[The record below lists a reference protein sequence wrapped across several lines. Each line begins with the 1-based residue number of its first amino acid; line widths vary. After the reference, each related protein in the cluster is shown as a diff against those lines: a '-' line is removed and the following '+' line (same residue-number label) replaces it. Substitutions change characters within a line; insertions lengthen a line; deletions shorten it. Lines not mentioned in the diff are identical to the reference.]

1 MVLSIS
7 EKIAD
12 KLIDSNI
19 IESEDKDLYTYGFY
33 QGFLII
39 FNILTA
45 IVIGLL
51 FKMVWERLV
60 FLMAYIPLRSYA
72 GGYHAKTPLRCYM
85 FSLIIIIMVLLG
97 IKFIHWNSII
107 CIIVTFCAGSI
118 IFALQPV
125 EDENKPLDNKEKI
138 VYKKIT
144 QSILIVLI
152 GIGLVFWC
160 FDNKQISITIIM
172 ALFVTAFMLILG
184 KIKNTIKANN
194 L

>member
-7 EKIAD
+7 EKIVD
-12 KLIDSNI
+12 KLIDGNI
-19 IESEDKDLYTYGFY
+19 IESEDKDLYTYGFH

-45 IVIGLL
+45 IAIGLL
-51 FKMVWERLV
+51 FKMVWESLV

-72 GGYHAKTPLRCYM
+72 GGYHARTPLRCYM

-97 IKFIHWNSII
+97 IKFIYWNSII
-107 CIIVTFCAGSI
+107 CIIVTFCAASI

-125 EDENKPLDNKEKI
+125 EDENKPLDKKERV
-138 VYKKIT
+138 VYKKRT
-144 QSILIVLI
+144 KSILLVLI
-152 GIGLVFWC
+152 GIGLVFWF
-160 FDNKQISITIIM
+160 FDNEQISITIIM
-172 ALFVTAFMLILG
+172 ALFVIAFMLILG

-194 L
+194 

>member
-7 EKIAD
+7 EKIVD
-12 KLIDSNI
+12 KLIDGNI
-19 IESEDKDLYTYGFY
+19 IESEDKDLYTYGFH

-45 IVIGLL
+45 IAIGLL
-51 FKMVWERLV
+51 FKMVWESLV

-72 GGYHAKTPLRCYM
+72 GGYHARTPLRCYM

-97 IKFIHWNSII
+97 IRFIYWNSII
-107 CIIVTFCAGSI
+107 CIIVTFCAASI

-125 EDENKPLDNKEKI
+125 EDENKPLDKKERV
-138 VYKKIT
+138 VYKKRT
-144 QSILIVLI
+144 KSILLVLI
-152 GIGLVFWC
+152 GIGLVFWF
-160 FDNKQISITIIM
+160 FDNEQISITIIM
-172 ALFVTAFMLILG
+172 ALFVIAFMLILG

-194 L
+194 

>member
-7 EKIAD
+7 EKIVD
-12 KLIDSNI
+12 KLIDGNI
-19 IESEDKDLYTYGFY
+19 IEREDKDLYTYGFH

-45 IVIGLL
+45 IAIGLL
-51 FKMVWERLV
+51 FKMVWESLV

-72 GGYHAKTPLRCYM
+72 GGYHARTPLRCYM

-97 IKFIHWNSII
+97 IKFIYWNSII
-107 CIIVTFCAGSI
+107 CIIVTFCAASI

-125 EDENKPLDNKEKI
+125 EDENKPLDKKERV
-138 VYKKIT
+138 VYKKRT
-144 QSILIVLI
+144 KSILLVLI
-152 GIGLVFWC
+152 GIGLVFWF
-160 FDNKQISITIIM
+160 FDNEQISITIIM
-172 ALFVTAFMLILG
+172 ALFVIAFMLILG

-194 L
+194 

>member
-7 EKIAD
+7 EKIVD
-12 KLIDSNI
+12 KLIDGNI
-19 IESEDKDLYTYGFY
+19 IESEDKDLYTYGFH

-45 IVIGLL
+45 IAIGLL
-51 FKMVWERLV
+51 FKMVWESLV

-72 GGYHAKTPLRCYM
+72 GGYHARTPLRCYM

-97 IKFIHWNSII
+97 IKFIYWNSII
-107 CIIVTFCAGSI
+107 CIIVTFCTASI

-125 EDENKPLDNKEKI
+125 EDENKPLDKKERV
-138 VYKKIT
+138 VYKKRT
-144 QSILIVLI
+144 KSILLVLI
-152 GIGLVFWC
+152 GIGLVFWF
-160 FDNKQISITIIM
+160 FDNEQISITIIM
-172 ALFVTAFMLILG
+172 ALFVITFMLILG

-194 L
+194 